1 MQKRL
6 YVGALAVALTALVAP
21 LAVDRPAPVARADS
35 EMEEEG
41 ELEEVPPGLARKF
54 AAMATYSPG
63 AASLYAEGDSGTGL
77 QDWIEHAT
85 PGPDI
90 PFAAFAGS
98 RNDWRGLK
106 ARPAVGGGA
115 WTPLGPVFGQGAEN
129 EFRDRSVYNAGTEN
143 FSGRSIAAAIDPSC
157 VPGNCR
163 LWLANANGG
172 VWMTGDALAPQ
183 PDWEFQSHTFEHNNV
198 AEIALDPNDP
208 ASNTLWAGT
217 GEPNACGSGC
227 TAGVGLYKSTNG
239 GKSWNGP
246 YGAGQF
252 GGRAVG
258 SIAVQ
263 PGNSQVIFAASG
275 RGVLGIS
282 NTCCGGVDALIPGA
296 PHFGLYR
303 SVDGGGS
310 WELVQQGAAALCTA
324 STPDQVALNQ
334 TPCAPRGARRVMFD
348 PVDPNTVYVSF
359 FSRGIWRSRDL
370 GTTWEQ
376 IMPVIGAATSTSE
389 RAEFDVV
396 QSGDETRM
404 YVGVGGGGVFARF
417 RRNDAV
423 RAATAAT
430 VAASWT
436 DLTSNNVA
444 NAAGYSSFG
453 YCDGQCSYDNYVH
466 VPPGAG
472 PDTVYLGGDYEYDE
486 NNYVTGRSNG
496 RGILLSTNA
505 GVSFTD
511 MSEDAS
517 DDFYPV
523 QAHPDH
529 HALVTN
535 PGNWR
540 QFFDL
545 GDGGVIRSNGNFVN
559 EAGDC
564 TTVKLITNAA
574 RLAFCQLVLV
584 TRPGAA
590 PCHQRRA
597 ADAALL
603 PGRIQ
608 QGESRHHHRR
618 HAGQRVLG
626 NRGRDHLA
634 EHQHRRRRPQR
645 LRRPR
650 RQSVVPPHRLAAGAA
665 RGELHAAEPDR
676 HHLGLR
682 HDVRVLWR

>member
-1 MQKRL
+1 MARECQRWRL
-6 YVGALAVALTALVAP
+6 
-21 LAVDRPAPVARADS
+21 DD
-35 EMEEEG
+35 
-41 ELEEVPPGLARKF
+41 
-54 AAMATYSPG
+54 
-63 AASLYAEGDSGTGL
+63 
-77 QDWIEHAT
+77 
-85 PGPDI
+85 
-90 PFAAFAGS
+90 
-98 RNDWRGLK
+98 
-106 ARPAVGGGA
+106 
-115 WTPLGPVFGQGAEN
+115 
-129 EFRDRSVYNAGTEN
+129 
-143 FSGRSIAAAIDPSC
+143 
-157 VPGNCR
+157 
-163 LWLANANGG
+163 
-172 VWMTGDALAPQ
+172 GDALAPQ

-310 WELVQQGAAALCTA
+310 WELVQQGAAALCTS

-359 FSRGIWRSRDL
+359 FSRGIWRSQDL
-370 GTTWEQ
+370 GTTWAQ
-376 IMPVIGAATSTSE
+376 IMPVIGAATSTRRS
-389 RAEFDVV
+389 AEFDVV
-396 QSGDETRM
+396 QSGAETRM

-436 DLTSNNVA
+436 DLTSNDVA

-472 PDTVYLGGDYEYDE
+472 PDNRVPGGRLRVRREQLRH
-486 NNYVTGRSNG
+486 RSLQ
-496 RGILLSTNA
+496 R
-505 GVSFTD
+505 
-511 MSEDAS
+511 
-517 DDFYPV
+517 PR
-523 QAHPDH
+523 HP
-529 HALVTN
+529 AL
-535 PGNWR
+535 
-540 QFFDL
+540 
-545 GDGGVIRSNGNFVN
+545 
-559 EAGDC
+559 
-564 TTVKLITNAA
+564 
-574 RLAFCQLVLV
+574 
-584 TRPGAA
+584 
-590 PCHQRRA
+590 HQRRR
-597 ADAALL
+597 LV
-603 PGRIQ
+603 
-608 QGESRHHHRR
+608 HRYV
-618 HAGQRVLG
+618 GG
-626 NRGRDHLA
+626 
-634 EHQHRRRRPQR
+634 R
-645 LRRPR
+645 LR
-650 RQSVVPPHRLAAGAA
+650 
-665 RGELHAAEPDR
+665 
-676 HHLGLR
+676 
-682 HDVRVLWR
+682 